1 MRPPNRLR
9 AGLSALAVAVLLIVS
24 SPVGA
29 LPDGPS
35 RFPPEIDDVRRD
47 YLETI
52 LAPVSRLADF
62 SPTVEE
68 SFTSGRRVSIGTDA
82 NEAFRYIFFVPELD
96 GAFPLSSAGTYIV
109 RRRRSDG
116 AIDQLKIFI
125 RSDPGFFVRIHP
137 GAGRATMSVFIAG
150 VELHR
155 SIPLPISIENLLAEP
170 FSRIVE
176 LTERRV
182 DWGII
187 YPRTDSADYR
197 DVALMASRARSMLH
211 TLPDADDGAMDAS
224 GNLVFIESLVL
235 QDQEPGFN
243 CSGFAKWIVDGLHMG
258 LYGSFLA
265 IEPLKVKHLDLRGH
279 RWSDVLEDER
289 DPYFGLDWT
298 RNLATTMLSAGQG
311 GREVHPEAADVRNV
325 KYHTYVEDVGYPVER
340 LAQIMYL
347 LAVEEPGNFYIAS
360 LNREFGDDPPL
371 HQHVHVAVLF
381 PYLDESGQFVVN
393 VLERNVETSVESLNR
408 RYRNDDIHLV
418 RVRADQAYTPPVIRN

>member
-1 MRPPNRLR
+1 MRPPNR
-9 AGLSALAVAVLLIVS
+9 ATTAVNALAFAALLLT
-24 SPVGA
+24 SPSLAA
-29 LPDGPS
+29 LPSGLHNP
-35 RFPPEIDDVRRD
+35 PPEIDDIRRD
-47 YLETI
+47 YLDAI
-52 LAPVSRLADF
+52 LAPISRLAEF
-62 SPTVEE
+62 SPVVEE
-68 SFTSGRRVSIGTDA
+68 SFAGGRRVSIGTDA
-82 NEAFRYIFFVPELD
+82 NETFRYIFFVPELD

-116 AIDQLKIFI
+116 AIDQLKIFL
-125 RSDPGFFVRIHP
+125 RNDPGFFVRIRP
-137 GAGRATMSVFIAG
+137 ESGRATMSVFIAG

-155 SIPLPISIENLLAEP
+155 SIPLPVPIEDLLAEP

-182 DWGII
+182 DWGVI
-187 YPRTDSADYR
+187 YPRADAADYR
-197 DVALMASRARSMLH
+197 NVSLMASRARSMLH

-258 LYGSFLA
+258 LYGSFLP

-279 RWSDVLEDER
+279 RWSDALEDER

-298 RNLATTMLSAGQG
+298 RNLATAMLSGEQG
-311 GREVHPEAADVRNV
+311 GREVHPEAADVRRV
-325 KYHTYVEDVGYPVER
+325 KYHTYVEDVGYPVDR

-347 LAVEEPGNFYIAS
+347 LAVDEPGNFYIAS
-360 LNREFGDDPPL
+360 LSREFGDDPPL

-381 PYLDESGQFVVN
+381 PYLDERGRFLVT
-393 VLERNVETSVESLNR
+393 VLERNVETSIESLNR
-408 RYRNDDIHLV
+408 RYGNDYIHLV